1 MVGDASSSP
10 TRPFDATLIVLESA
24 SRLEGQSISFAK
36 LTYCLIFG
44 SCAAGAQ
51 RTHVHLYIGL

>member
-10 TRPFDATLIVLESA
+10 TRPFNATLIVLESA
-24 SRLEGQSISFAK
+24 SRLEGQSIFFAK
-36 LTYCLIFG
+36 LNYRRIFG
-44 SCAAGAQ
+44 SCPAGAQ